1 MNKNICVGARET
13 SSTSNLNDQNKLD
26 PLTGLDNVVESKNKT
41 DNQRPEKNTQAEQI
55 DIESNN
61 TNDKTKETAIDIDQ
75 AKKIRFSNIHNAL
88 IGHLNINSIRNKLN
102 ELKII
107 SKDFM
112 PTVLA
117 ISETKV
123 DASFPNVQFLLD
135 NHFNPGDFRKD
146 RTSHGGGLM
155 ICIRKGTPCKRLQ

>member
-1 MNKNICVGARET
+1 MI
-13 SSTSNLNDQNKLD
+13 KL
-26 PLTGLDNVVESKNKT
+26 
-41 DNQRPEKNTQAEQI
+41 KNTQPEQI

-123 DASFPNVQFLLD
+123 DASFPNIQFLLD
-135 NHFNPGDFRKD
+135 THCNTADFCKD
-146 RTSHGGGLM
+146 RSNHGGGL
-155 ICIRKGTPCKRLQ
+155 IIDIHKGIPCKRHQIYKETNIESNCFKTALNKRKWLIFAIYRPPYNSNLKSYF

>member
-1 MNKNICVGARET
+1 MNENICVGARET

-26 PLTGLDNVVESKNKT
+26 SLTGLDNVVESKNKT

-88 IGHLNINSIRNKLN
+88 IGHLNQNKQI
-102 ELKII
+102 KII
-107 SKDFM
+107 K
-112 PTVLA
+112 
-117 ISETKV
+117 
-123 DASFPNVQFLLD
+123 
-135 NHFNPGDFRKD
+135 
-146 RTSHGGGLM
+146 
-155 ICIRKGTPCKRLQ
+155 C